1 MNQYSK
7 VPDLKMGSRPISSNV
22 IYFPKAKVAP
32 PEDYRKRGSWKLVSI
47 YLVSIVLFAMCFV
60 IDVLIIP
67 SRTDCNLSVR
77 RPCNVNFTDN
87 ASLAAASSEAGIR
100 GQSIQQ

>member
-1 MNQYSK
+1 
-7 VPDLKMGSRPISSNV
+7 MGNRPISSNV
-22 IYFPKAKVAP
+22 IYFSKAKVAP
-32 PEDYRKRGSWKLVSI
+32 LEDYRKPGSWGLVSI
-47 YLVSIVLFAMCFV
+47 TLVSILFFAMCFV

-77 RPCNVNFTDN
+77 RPCNVNFTAGN
-87 ASLAAASSEAGIR
+87 ASLAAAPYEAGAR